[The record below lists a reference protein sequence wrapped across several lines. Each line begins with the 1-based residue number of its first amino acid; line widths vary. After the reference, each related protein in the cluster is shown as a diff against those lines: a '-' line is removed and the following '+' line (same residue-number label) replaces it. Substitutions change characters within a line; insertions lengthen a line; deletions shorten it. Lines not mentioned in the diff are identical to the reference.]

1 MDLRHPKSQINQQD
15 YYIPFQTVL
24 VSRLS
29 TWDESDNWND
39 LRGFQ
44 WWHFQ
49 YYYYT
54 HWLSE
59 KRLLRQ
65 KGIVE
70 RDEGYRRR
78 RMATRINAQFPPLSI
93 KKQMRPDGKRKWNLK
108 IATSRFLFSQGHEDK
123 RNSSHMRASMC
134 VKTSCWRFP
143 FLPDELVIEL
153 FSLRRY
159 FLPSAKRKRLEG
171 K

>member
-1 MDLRHPKSQINQQD
+1 LSSLLTASLFAIHPIHTEAGTTRHFQTVCIVYKIPILLACADIFSGGSLMDLRHPKSQINQQD

-59 KRLLRQ
+59 KEAFET
-65 KGIVE
+65 KGH
-70 RDEGYRRR
+70 
-78 RMATRINAQFPPLSI
+78 S
-93 KKQMRPDGKRKWNLK
+93 
-108 IATSRFLFSQGHEDK
+108 
-123 RNSSHMRASMC
+123 
-134 VKTSCWRFP
+134 
-143 FLPDELVIEL
+143 
-153 FSLRRY
+153 
-159 FLPSAKRKRLEG
+159 RKRWRLSSSENG
-171 K
+171 NSNQCPVSPPFN